1 MASGP
6 GQHNYVSMGNTSW
19 YAYLVINKMKALMI
33 LTRTAGVVRDTVYI
47 DGGYLW
53 WEPGLADGTY
63 GSPVSDGTGKAE
75 FSIQI

>member
-1 MASGP
+1 
-6 GQHNYVSMGNTSW
+6 
-19 YAYLVINKMKALMI
+19 MKASMI

-63 GSPVSDGTGKAE
+63 GTPVSDGTGKAE
-75 FSIQI
+75 FSI